1 MADALCGPSNALQ
14 TFQKHTSTD
23 KTLQQDRLA
32 TRQNPAEAFRSAPGP
47 NAGILDAEF
56 EAFQAGHPLQ
66 NGYPESGLLFDSAR
80 LSPFSPMIQQ
90 PEPPNWAS
98 DFQNLQL
105 NDARASPI
113 PQSHFHQHAPMQR
126 STPWGWHM
134 DFQHQQ
140 GSDSTRNLQRNT
152 QQQQSLDN
160 NMHRGWSHGYT
171 GGLMP
176 QQDDVLS
183 SRAQQK
189 QPERHAVDVF
199 DEAAFEQAFE
209 AARSDVQQSEELFH
223 QQDTQLVQHIY
234 IDPEDAAMLW
244 ESVDQKRIG
253 SDRILEEA
261 QDREQDRPEIDDGD
275 ELARTAGQL
284 LENVKGD
291 QSQKFQESNFLSL
304 MRQLRDREVRVE
316 GDKIVD
322 ATQALHPGG
331 ENYPNEG
338 GIEFGSATSLP
349 VWPSKDRIWDIGHGH
364 DQIDQIIE

>member
-1 MADALCGPSNALQ
+1 
-14 TFQKHTSTD
+14 
-23 KTLQQDRLA
+23 
-32 TRQNPAEAFRSAPGP
+32 
-47 NAGILDAEF
+47 
-56 EAFQAGHPLQ
+56 
-66 NGYPESGLLFDSAR
+66 
-80 LSPFSPMIQQ
+80 
-90 PEPPNWAS
+90 
-98 DFQNLQL
+98 
-105 NDARASPI
+105 
-113 PQSHFHQHAPMQR
+113 
-126 STPWGWHM
+126 
-134 DFQHQQ
+134 
-140 GSDSTRNLQRNT
+140 
-152 QQQQSLDN
+152 
-160 NMHRGWSHGYT
+160 
-171 GGLMP
+171 MP

-322 ATQALHPGG
+322 VSIPS
-331 ENYPNEG
+331 P
-338 GIEFGSATSLP
+338 TS
-349 VWPSKDRIWDIGHGH
+349 
-364 DQIDQIIE
+364 